1 MPWDQI
7 KQSVMTMGRG
17 SDGLGEALTEEEI
30 DEVFGDIKALVTSN
44 NDVVIEDFAK
54 YLMNN

>member
-7 KQSVMTMGRG
+7 KQSVMTMGRS

>member
-1 MPWDQI
+1 
-7 KQSVMTMGRG
+7 MGRS